1 MNRDVLY
8 PQGIERR
15 QGQASAKIILKNR
28 VEEPTAPALK
38 AMTETAP

>member
-1 MNRDVLY
+1 MNHDVQY

-28 VEEPTAPALK
+28 VEEPAAPAAE
-38 AMTETAP
+38 AMT